1 MKKESRVNKIWLLL
15 SKPNYIYIILA
26 ILLAVLMVQFAY
38 KDKNLEPKDVIEL
51 SAFSAVVLESILRGV
66 TNFIRKLASNKVE
79 DPSKLTTDYDGLIRT
94 YSKSKSKM
102 IVGSET
108 SILPVVFESWL
119 YDKQVVIRDNPK
131 HEYRLPEMVV
141 RYYDQLFSA
150 HNTSNIYNNVNIRV
164 NDWAIDDNQFII
176 QSGRTNYYSSLVT
189 NRAMDYEIEKG
200 ITVRQLYECG
210 PFVHPIADSALSNHI
225 GFNGFIESAD
235 GYLAFIYRG
244 KDVSIGK
251 KTWATSVGASLK
263 VKYSLD
269 RQQVFSEKGLENGI
283 IKEIENELRIK
294 RHQLCPIG
302 TQFKKIILISAYRD
316 LVEGGKPQ
324 LLFYAKSSLGKD
336 EISGIFNAGNKDVKK
351 KARRIKNIRD
361 KKEVQMETD
370 GSIIKWISKSELIE
384 VTDVFPGKIDYNG
397 TEMAMVPSA
406 AACVQMLKD
415 YLKRKIGDEENDN
428 C

>member
-1 MKKESRVNKIWLLL
+1 LPPEVESAYEELLGAHHSKVNTNNRMFRVDNWTIDG
-15 SKPNYIYIILA
+15 N
-26 ILLAVLMVQFAY
+26 VF
-38 KDKNLEPKDVIEL
+38 VINM
-51 SAFSAVVLESILRGV
+51 S
-66 TNFIRKLASNKVE
+66 
-79 DPSKLTTDYDGLIRT
+79 PTTYF
-94 YSKSKSKM
+94 K
-102 IVGSET
+102 
-108 SILPVVFESWL
+108 
-119 YDKQVVIRDNPK
+119 
-131 HEYRLPEMVV
+131 
-141 RYYDQLFSA
+141 
-150 HNTSNIYNNVNIRV
+150 
-164 NDWAIDDNQFII
+164 
-176 QSGRTNYYSSLVT
+176 SLVT
-189 NRAMDYEIEKG
+189 NRAIDYKLKNG
-200 ITVRQLYECG
+200 TSVRDLLEYGTKVCDLK
-210 PFVHPIADSALSNHI
+210 DSKLSNHL

-251 KTWATSVGASLK
+251 KTWAASVGASLK

-283 IKEIENELRIK
+283 IKEIEDELRIK

-370 GSIIKWISKSELIE
+370 GSIIKWISKSELIDA
-384 VTDVFPGKIDYNG
+384 TYVFPDKIYNN
-397 TEMAMVPSA
+397 EMEMVMVPSA

-415 YLKRKIGDEENDN
+415 YLTRTMGDGENDN

>member
-1 MKKESRVNKIWLLL
+1 MKKNSRGNKIWLLL
-15 SKPNYIYIILA
+15 SKPNYLYIMLA
-26 ILLAVLMVQFAY
+26 ILISILMVQFAY

-51 SAFSAVVLESILRGV
+51 SAFSAVVLESILRV
-66 TNFIRKLASNKVE
+66 IANFIRKLASNKVE
-79 DPSKLTTDYDGLIRT
+79 DPSKLTTDYDNLVKT

-102 IVGSET
+102 IVGSES
-108 SILPVVFESWL
+108 SIFPVEFESWL
-119 YDKQVVIRDNPK
+119 YDKQVVINDNPK
-131 HEYRLPEMVV
+131 YEYRLPEMVV

-164 NDWAIDDNQFII
+164 NDWAMDDKQFVIK
-176 QSGRTNYYSSLVT
+176 SGRTSYYSSLVT

-210 PFVHPIADSALSNHI
+210 PFVHSIADSMLSNHI

-251 KTWATSVGASLK
+251 KTWAASVGASLK
-263 VKYSLD
+263 VKYALD
-269 RQQVFSEKGLENGI
+269 RQHVFTEKGLENGI
-283 IKEIENELRIK
+283 IKEIEDELRIK

-324 LLFYAKSSLGKD
+324 LLFYAKSSLDKD
-336 EISGIFNAGNKDVKK
+336 EISSIFNAGNKDVKK

-370 GSIIKWISKSELIE
+370 GSVIKWIPKSKLINT
-384 VTDVFPGKIDYNG
+384 TDVFPDKICYNG

-415 YLKRKIGDEENDN
+415 YLTRTMGDVENDN